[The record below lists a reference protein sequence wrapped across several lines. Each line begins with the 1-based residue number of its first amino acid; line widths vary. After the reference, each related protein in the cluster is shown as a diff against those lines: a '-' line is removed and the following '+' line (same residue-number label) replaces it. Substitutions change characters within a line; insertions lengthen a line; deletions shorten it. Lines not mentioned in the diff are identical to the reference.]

1 MINHFDK
8 EVNENVTTSQ
18 PEEENVRLMDN
29 QEDIVNLVND
39 SVCNKSSEWPILV
52 H

>member
-18 PEEENVRLMDN
+18 PVEEDVRLMDN
-29 QEDIVNLVND
+29 QEDIINLLND
-39 SVCNKSSEWPILV
+39 SVYNKSSE
-52 H
+52 